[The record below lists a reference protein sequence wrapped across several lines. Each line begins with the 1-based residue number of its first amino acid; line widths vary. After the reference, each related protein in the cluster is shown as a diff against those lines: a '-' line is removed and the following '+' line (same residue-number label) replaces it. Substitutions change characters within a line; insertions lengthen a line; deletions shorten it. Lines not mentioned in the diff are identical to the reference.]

1 MPSARK
7 QKKKEEPEVEEDWV
21 ACDNCGS
28 WVRLVGFTGSC
39 SLEEVTTKKMSCKNC
54 ARFKSLETEMQ
65 LLRSELA
72 KQEKPSSWCD
82 IVKKVP
88 EMHNMKVEMEKLME
102 RTNNLT
108 ASQLRQATEESREIE
123 KRKMNLIVS
132 GLTESDVDLKNLI
145 RYANETCRLAV
156 PMSETDFDFCMR
168 LGKMSNR
175 PRLLKIGL
183 RSLPARRALL
193 TMRAEGETS
202 QPLQERIYIRPDYTR
217 TQELNDKQL
226 RSDLLIAGKD
236 THKISRGRIIKR
248 CPNANTPAADDPSSS
263 TQGTSKP
270 SHPTREEEHA
280 GEERGGEGADE
291 TDLQDNNG
299 WSVVPGGRSRGRGCR
314 AGGRG
319 AVGGGADGGRSR
331 EGVGGGWL
339 GCERVGTERNESPID
354 RHSTCSCCSPI
365 DRHLTGSCYS
375 PIDRHPTC
383 SCYSTID
390 HHPTYP
396 CC

>member
-299 WSVVPGGRSRGRGCR
+299 WSVMAGGRSRGRGCR

-319 AVGGGADGGRSR
+319 AVGGGGGRGEVGGRSGGGLVGVR
-331 EGVGGGWL
+331 EGL
-339 GCERVGTERNESPID
+339 NRKELRKARPKIQNSI
-354 RHSTCSCCSPI
+354 
-365 DRHLTGSCYS
+365 
-375 PIDRHPTC
+375 
-383 SCYSTID
+383 
-390 HHPTYP
+390 
-396 CC
+396 